1 MWFGYALQ
9 VHIYEKLR
17 LKQEHLLSDCSV
29 HKTSQFFSISSVR
42 QIPRKLAL
50 LLLKEARALG
60 NLVAKVRDSYECS
73 VF

>member
-9 VHIYEKLR
+9 VHSMKS
-17 LKQEHLLSDCSV
+17 LKQEHFLSNCSV
-29 HKTSQFFSISSVR
+29 HKISQFFFISSVR

-50 LLLKEARALG
+50 LLLKEARTLG